1 MWEGAP
7 QEAGTGGFGGWFALE
22 SGTKGEKVENRDKKC
37 DTESHFFLDPGC
49 KIIRFWAQCQGCPDF
64 PPFPP

>member
-22 SGTKGEKVENRDKKC
+22 SGTKGEKVENRDNL
-37 DTESHFFLDPGC
+37 DTVP
-49 KIIRFWAQCQGCPDF
+49 KI
-64 PPFPP
+64 